1 LIVARIHPASAS
13 EIPATPE
20 DGAAYWF
27 ARRNATDL
35 TRLDREQRDIWL
47 GDPAN
52 RLAYERASMLWGEL
66 DTLAAHEQ
74 MRHLRQEALDA
85 RPAVR
90 QVPMRWLMAAAAG
103 IAAIVASG
111 YLVRSF
117 DQPVQRQRV
126 TAESAEH
133 DSGTRYQTAVG
144 ERSTVTLKD
153 GSSVTLNTAS
163 ELLVQFTAAER
174 VVELARGQAY
184 FAVAKDQ
191 RHPFVVLAGG
201 RRITALGTAFDVRL
215 DRDLVQVVLVEG
227 RVAVN
232 PVAVPKNR
240 IELEPGERF
249 ISKDDTTGSVSA
261 ANVATSTSWR
271 GGRVVF
277 NATPLADAIAE
288 VNRYRDRP
296 ITLGDAAIAGLKI
309 SGTYRISEVDRF
321 PQALASYYPL
331 EVAARPSGEAVLL
344 WRQLRSGRS
353 AIDFQK

>member
-1 LIVARIHPASAS
+1 MTRIHPADAI

-27 ARRNATDL
+27 AREKTATL
-35 TRLDREQRDIWL
+35 TRQEREQRDIWL
-47 GDPAN
+47 GHAAN
-52 RLAYERASMLWGEL
+52 RIAYDRANALWGEL
-66 DTLAAHEQ
+66 DTLAADEQ
-74 MRHLRQEALDA
+74 MRRLRRGALDA
-85 RPAVR
+85 RPAAR
-90 QVPMRWLMAAAAG
+90 PVPMRRLIAAAAG
-103 IAAIVASG
+103 IAAIVAGG

-117 DQPVQRQRV
+117 DQLTQGQSV
-126 TAESAEH
+126 TAAAGEH
-133 DSGTRYQTAVG
+133 DDGTRYQTAVG

-153 GSSVTLNTAS
+153 GSSVVLNTAS
-163 ELLVQFTAAER
+163 ELRVRFTAAER
-174 VVELARGQAY
+174 IVELARGQAY

-215 DRDLVQVVLVEG
+215 DRDQVQVVLVEG

-232 PVAVPKNR
+232 AVAVPRNR

-249 ISKDDTTGSVSA
+249 ISKSGTAGSVST
-261 ANVATSTSWR
+261 ANVASATSWR

-288 VNRYRDRP
+288 VNRYRERP
-296 ITLGDAAIAGLKI
+296 ITLGDPAIAGLKI

-331 EVAARPSGEAVLL
+331 EIAARPSGETVLS
-344 WRQLRSGRS
+344 WRQRYAPSES
-353 AIDFQK
+353 Q